1 MTISLDATY
10 SVGDNL
16 SGVGMYSRELLRGLA
31 AEHPDQQFA
40 FCYRPHRYLRSFAGR
55 LPANC
60 SRRLLHE
67 PLFPRSREFF
77 HGLNQRVP
85 AIRFRKTVTTFHD
98 LFVLTADYSTPEFKQ
113 RFREQAHRA
122 AAQSDVIITVSEFTA
137 TQVEEL
143 LGVERARIHVVHH
156 GANRLA
162 MPGLAPVRE
171 NLILNVGAIQHRKNI
186 ARLVEAFE
194 RLPRDWK
201 LVLAGSPGFGADD
214 ILGRI
219 ESSPRRQKIQVLGY
233 VTAEELGKWYA
244 RARVFAFPSLDEGF
258 GMPVLEAMAAGVP
271 VLASNRSALPEVCG
285 DAALLVDPED
295 SDALYGALAR
305 LCSDEHLTQS
315 LIERGRRRAA
325 EFSWKKAVEKTWNVY
340 LGLLG

>member
-1 MTISLDATY
+1 M
-10 SVGDNL
+10 
-16 SGVGMYSRELLRGLA
+16 
-31 AEHPDQQFA
+31 
-40 FCYRPHRYLRSFAGR
+40 
-55 LPANC
+55 
-60 SRRLLHE
+60 
-67 PLFPRSREFF
+67 
-77 HGLNQRVP
+77 
-85 AIRFRKTVTTFHD
+85 
-98 LFVLTADYSTPEFKQ
+98 
-113 RFREQAHRA
+113 
-122 AAQSDVIITVSEFTA
+122 
-137 TQVEEL
+137 
-143 LGVERARIHVVHH
+143 
-156 GANRLA
+156 
-162 MPGLAPVRE
+162 
-171 NLILNVGAIQHRKNI
+171 
-186 ARLVEAFE
+186 
-194 RLPRDWK
+194 
-201 LVLAGSPGFGADD
+201 LAGSPGFGADD

-271 VLASNRSALPEVCG
+271 VVASNRSALPEVCG